1 MTSGSNLSRRK
12 VGAMPSAI
20 AALLVL
26 VLIGTGCSPQAGA
39 IPTVTPSPPTE
50 ATTPTPTAT
59 HVVVIATPTTTPP
72 PTQTPW
78 VITATPT
85 NTPQPKP
92 TRTSTPTPIPTATP
106 APTTTPMPTW
116 GPPAYTLW
124 SRLELLELSG
134 TEAVTTSALSDNPDL
149 SLAFFCFPHE
159 DVVLLEV
166 VWVHTDVPLDQIEWV
181 AYRLY
186 DENLEATDTFIPPVH
201 YLGEAEAFDSRGII
215 ARNALMEI
223 PEPRVADWFI
233 LELGIAAGGE
243 EVVQGRFLM
252 EELRATLRT
261 ILGRAVWRC
270 STP

>member
-1 MTSGSNLSRRK
+1 
-12 VGAMPSAI
+12 
-20 AALLVL
+20 
-26 VLIGTGCSPQAGA
+26 
-39 IPTVTPSPPTE
+39 
-50 ATTPTPTAT
+50 
-59 HVVVIATPTTTPP
+59 
-72 PTQTPW
+72 
-78 VITATPT
+78 
-85 NTPQPKP
+85 
-92 TRTSTPTPIPTATP
+92 
-106 APTTTPMPTW
+106 MPTW